1 MSTIYNSNITPHV
14 GIPDTQPLQTYQ
26 VAVVQSN
33 TPSEIPS
40 ALKIL
45 LGKWRSL
52 KGFRTYAQS
61 LLVRDGSGISIFE
74 PSNSDNNLFDM
85 IIGHLSSNELIS
97 FTQALLIAFSTINL
111 DLCYLPYTL
120 TWWIS
125 MYTSSSWPEFQ
136 KKLEPKIVDMHLG
149 RLMSPSA
156 IQLVSK
162 VTVLLVGERLLSELN
177 AEIAK
182 HPSRNDTIENMP
194 NQRLCRQ
201 YMAIL
206 EEFRARD
213 LKVDLTWRSH
223 ALNH

>member
-1 MSTIYNSNITPHV
+1 MSTVSNSNLSPHAAT
-14 GIPDTQPLQTYQ
+14 PDTQPLQSYQ
-26 VAVVQSN
+26 VSIVQNS
-33 TPSEIPS
+33 PPAEIPNV
-40 ALKIL
+40 LKIL
-45 LGKWRSL
+45 LAKWKSL
-52 KGFRTYAQS
+52 KGFRTYATS
-61 LLVRDGSGISIFE
+61 LLIGDGSGVSIFE
-74 PSNSDNNLFDM
+74 RSKTGINLFDM
-85 IIGHLSSNELIS
+85 IIDHVSSNELIS
-97 FTQALLIAFSTINL
+97 FTKALLIAFSTINL

-125 MYTSSSWPEFQ
+125 MYTSSTWPEFQ

-149 RLMSPSA
+149 RLMSSSA
-156 IQLVSK
+156 IELVTN

-182 HPSRNDTIENMP
+182 HPSRNDTMQNMP

-206 EEFRARD
+206 EEFQSRD